1 MSEGL
6 WQWDRLVAA
15 ARGRAV
21 GAPATPI
28 AGFSIDSRSL
38 APGEVFI
45 ALKDVRD
52 GHAFVAA
59 AMAAGAAAAVVGND
73 YPASEA
79 AGALIRVEDTLRA
92 LEDIGRAARRRSGA
106 GIVAVTGS
114 VGKTGTKEMLRLCLQ
129 RVGATHA
136 AEKSFNNKWGV
147 PLTLARM
154 PPDGRYGV
162 FEIGMNHAGEIA
174 PLARMVNP
182 HVAVITAVEPVHLAH
197 FAGIADIARAKAEIF
212 AGLAPGGTA
221 VLPHDSRHFPLLRAR
236 AASSGARIVSFGCR
250 QGADF
255 RAAEVAPGE
264 GGSAVVVA
272 HGARRLAYR
281 LGAPGEHYVRNS
293 LAVLAVLDAL
303 GVDVTACLPSLAGVR
318 APVGRGARTLLAATH
333 GEMLLIDESYN
344 ANPAS
349 VRAALAAM
357 ATTPRAAFPR
367 RVAVLGDMLELGE
380 AAAELHCG
388 LRQALEAAA
397 VDLVLACGPMMHL
410 LYKGLAASQRG
421 GWAPSAEALQPALIT
436 SLRPGDVVMVKGS
449 LGMRMTSLVQA
460 ILRQYG
466 PGRPGG

>member
-15 ARGRAV
+15 ARGRAE
-21 GAPATPI
+21 GTPATPI

-38 APGEVFI
+38 APGEVFV

-52 GHAFVAA
+52 GHAFVPA

-73 YPASEA
+73 YPASG
-79 AGALIRVEDTLRA
+79 AGALIRVADTLRA

-114 VGKTGTKEMLRLCLQ
+114 VGKTGTKEMLRLCLH

-162 FEIGMNHAGEIA
+162 FEIGMNHAGEIT

-197 FAGIADIARAKAEIF
+197 FAGVADIARAKAEIF

-221 VLPHDSRHFPLLRAR
+221 VLPHDSPHFPLLRAR

-293 LAVLAVLDAL
+293 LAVLAALDAL
-303 GVDVTACLPSLAGVR
+303 GVDVAACLPALAEVR
-318 APVGRGARTLLAATH
+318 APVGRGARTLLPVAH

-380 AAAELHCG
+380 TAAELHRG
-388 LRQALEAAA
+388 LSQALKAAA
-397 VDLVLACGPMMHL
+397 VDLVLACGSMMHL
-410 LYKGLAASQRG
+410 LYQGLAASQQG
-421 GWAPSAEALQPALIT
+421 GWAPGAEALQPALIA
-436 SLRPGDVVMVKGS
+436 SLRAGDVVMVKGS
-449 LGMRMTSLVQA
+449 LGMRMTSLVEA
-460 ILRQYG
+460 MLRQYG

>member
-6 WQWDRLVAA
+6 WQWDGLVAA
-15 ARGRAV
+15 ARGRAE

-38 APGEVFI
+38 VPGEVFV

-52 GHAFVAA
+52 GHAFVPAA
-59 AMAAGAAAAVVGND
+59 LAAGAAAAVVGND
-73 YPASEA
+73 YPASAA
-79 AGALIRVEDTLRA
+79 AGALLRVDDTLRA

-154 PPDGRYGV
+154 PPESRYAV
-162 FEIGMNHAGEIA
+162 LEIGMNHAGEIT

-197 FAGIADIARAKAEIF
+197 FAGVADIARAKAEIF

-221 VLPHDSRHFPLLRAR
+221 VLPYDSAHFPLLRAR
-236 AASSGARIVSFGCR
+236 AASFGARIVSFGYR
-250 QGADF
+250 QGADV

-264 GGSAVVVA
+264 GGSTVVAA

-281 LGAPGEHYVRNS
+281 LGAPGEHYVGNS
-293 LAVLAVLDAL
+293 LAVLAALDAL
-303 GVDVTACLPSLAGVR
+303 GVDVIDCLPSLAAVR
-318 APVGRGARTLLAATH
+318 APVGRGARTLIAAAP

-344 ANPAS
+344 ASPAS

-388 LRQALEAAA
+388 LGHALEAAA

-410 LYKGLAASQRG
+410 LYQGLAASRQG
-421 GWAPSAEALQPALIT
+421 GWAASAEALQPALIA

-449 LGMRMTSLVQA
+449 LGMRMTSLVEA
-460 ILRQYG
+460 MLRQYG

>member
-6 WQWDRLVAA
+6 WQWDGLVAA
-15 ARGRAV
+15 AHGRAE
-21 GAPATPI
+21 GAPTAPI
-28 AGFSIDSRSL
+28 TGFSIDSRSL

-45 ALKDVRD
+45 ALKNARD
-52 GHAFVAA
+52 GHAFVPAA
-59 AMAAGAAAAVVGND
+59 LAAGAAAAVVGND
-73 YPASEA
+73 YPASG
-79 AGALIRVEDTLRA
+79 AGALIRVADPLRA

-114 VGKTGTKEMLRLCLQ
+114 VGKTGTKEMLRLCLH

-154 PPDGRYGV
+154 PPDSRYAV
-162 FEIGMNHAGEIA
+162 FEIGMNHAGEIT

-197 FAGIADIARAKAEIF
+197 FAGVADIARAKAEIF

-221 VLPHDSRHFPLLRAR
+221 VLPHDSPHFSLLRAC

-255 RAAEVAPGE
+255 RADVVAPGE
-264 GGSAVVVA
+264 GGSTVVAA

-318 APVGRGARTLLAATH
+318 APVGRGARTLLAAAH

-410 LYKGLAASQRG
+410 LYEGLAASQQG
-421 GWAPSAEALQPALIT
+421 GWAPGAEALQPALIA
-436 SLRPGDVVMVKGS
+436 SLRAGDVVMVKGS